1 MSCHSKV
8 CIMNTR
14 SRRLIALAKI
24 NNEIEVDTW
33 TENNLIFLPKHES
46 TQGTTREQQ
55 IAAIQGF
62 ELVNSYYSEAKT
74 SGSEY
79 IPDSDDNSSSDKEKL
94 NKNERFASNLP
105 AKNIKILQDVTIRME
120 NEHILTNYVIDD
132 NKTDKSYVM
141 RKYFETK
148 ENELMN
154 PLNLDE
160 GIDVPDCSHTD
171 DKNTTD
177 TKRKVTNETSKIS
190 NSSSEN
196 VYRKSNIL
204 NEVKINPAGK
214 NNGKR
219 IRNKTHVCYFC
230 EKILINMA
238 RHFELVH
245 SKETEVSKYL
255 IYPKKSKERRDGFKE
270 IIRVG
275 DFYHNCNVLATNK
288 GELILIRRP
297 TENEINFIEV
307 KDYGP
312 CPNCLGFLLKKHI
325 WHHLKFI
332 CKEKLPLVDSNSKH
346 VIAESNAIMADIYGF
361 GFTKDFTDAI
371 LSTFK
376 SDDVGSI
383 CQSDILIMKFGAMQF
398 EKFGKTQK

>member
-1 MSCHSKV
+1 
-8 CIMNTR
+8 MNLF
-14 SRRLIALAKI
+14 S
-24 NNEIEVDTW
+24 
-33 TENNLIFLPKHES
+33 
-46 TQGTTREQQ
+46 
-55 IAAIQGF
+55 GF
-62 ELVNSYYSEAKT
+62 EVASRYYSEAKT

-79 IPDSDDNSSSDKEKL
+79 IPDSDNNSSSDNEKP
-94 NKNERFASNLP
+94 NENEKFTSNRS
-105 AKNIKILQDVTIRME
+105 AKKIKILQDVTIPME
-120 NEHILTNYVIDD
+120 NEHIPTNYVIDD
-132 NKTDKSYVM
+132 SKTDKSYVM
-141 RKYFETK
+141 RKYFEAK
-148 ENELMN
+148 ETELMI
-154 PLNLDE
+154 PRYLDE
-160 GIDVPDCSHTD
+160 GIHVPDCFHSDEKSTV
-171 DKNTTD
+171 D
-177 TKRKVTNETSKIS
+177 TKRKVSNETSKIS

-196 VYRKSNIL
+196 VYSKSHIL
-204 NEVKINPAGK
+204 NNIKVNPAGK

-230 EKILINMA
+230 EKVLINMA

-255 IYPKKSKERRDGFKE
+255 IYPKNSKERRDGFKE

-346 VIAESNAIMADIYGF
+346 VIAESNAIMADIYGL
-361 GFTKDFTDAI
+361 GFTKDFTDTI
-371 LSTFK
+371 ISTFK
-376 SDDVGSI
+376 SDDVGII

-398 EKFGKTQK
+398 EKFGKTQNELIRQTMRQLARLTTALREISKNSSLSR